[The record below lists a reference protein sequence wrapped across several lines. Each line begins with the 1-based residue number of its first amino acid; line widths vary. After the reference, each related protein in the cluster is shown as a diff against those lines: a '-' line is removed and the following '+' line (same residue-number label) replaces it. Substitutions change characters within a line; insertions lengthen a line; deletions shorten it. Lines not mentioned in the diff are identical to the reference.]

1 MARTLHVFPG
11 KNTRRAIG
19 ALPTADYRARRT
31 EGCGVTENVV
41 VGLGNRF
48 SVIELTMHDAL
59 GSHRSR
65 ERGRFRGE
73 RESGVILR
81 PWKSRA
87 RIEIRDVQRIS
98 RCCTTTYVRTGAVSR
113 TPINC
118 ALFAAPRE
126 ARFPPRPVSHRNAT
140 LFTLSREM

>member
-1 MARTLHVFPG
+1 VARTLHVFLG
-11 KNTRRAIG
+11 KNTRRATG
-19 ALPTADYRARRT
+19 ALPTVDYRARRT
-31 EGCGVTENVV
+31 ERSAGTANVV
-41 VGLGNRF
+41 VGLRNRF
-48 SVIELTMHDAL
+48 TVTELTMHGAL

-73 RESGVILR
+73 RESGVIQR

-98 RCCTTTYVRTGAVSR
+98 RCCMITYVRTGAVSR

-126 ARFPPRPVSHRNAT
+126 AEVPAPPPCQS
-140 LFTLSREM
+140 S